1 MGIIKLAKGD
11 WISFK
16 DGETRS
22 IGVMVSGISA
32 KCLNNRDETWS
43 KVLDD
48 LEEVCKL
55 SFIQDQKGILR
66 MMKSGIPELN

>member
-1 MGIIKLAKGD
+1 MGKIKLAKGE

-22 IGVMVSGISA
+22 IGVMLSGHSA
-32 KCLNNRDETWS
+32 KCLNNRGETWS
-43 KVLDD
+43 AVLDD

-55 SFIQDQKGILR
+55 AFIQDQKGILR
-66 MMKSGIPELN
+66 MMKSGTPELN

>member
-1 MGIIKLAKGD
+1 MGKIKLAKGD

-16 DGETRS
+16 DGGTRS
-22 IGVMVSGISA
+22 IGVMVSDISA
-32 KCLNNRDETWS
+32 KCLNSSGETWS
-43 KVLDD
+43 AVLDD

-66 MMKSGIPELN
+66 MMKSGTPELN